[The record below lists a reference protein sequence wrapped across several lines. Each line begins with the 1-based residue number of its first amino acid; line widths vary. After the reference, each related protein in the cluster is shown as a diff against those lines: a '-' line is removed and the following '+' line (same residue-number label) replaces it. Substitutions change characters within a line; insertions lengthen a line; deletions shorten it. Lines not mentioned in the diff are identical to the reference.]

1 VAAGGTSPVPRARI
15 SRARRPPADKAKPT
29 RRKAPRTALLHIDRL
44 GLSEGAAA
52 EIVRGSLLIEGWALA
67 PGRVKSVSVTIDG
80 RLLGD
85 AFYGIRRR
93 DVAEAYPDWEGA
105 DQSGFGLIVPA
116 GAIGNGHHRI
126 AVQVRDAT
134 GLCAEQSFT
143 IEVEETEIDGA
154 LAVRRKISLAEVQL
168 ARAILSRLDWCPYF
182 GLLLGI
188 GEVDG
193 EVASARRTL
202 ASLRDQAYDDWHVTV
217 VRRGRV
223 LPERCAAR
231 LLDGFGDI
239 ADRIDIRLD
248 VAVSTPLAELAA
260 PRAGRRP
267 PDLIGVLLAGDVLG
281 CDALLEMAVAS
292 GLNAEAELFYSDER
306 RMIDPSGRMQAFLKP
321 QWSPDLLTATN
332 YVGRFWCA
340 LNSLFQR
347 AQASLGEW
355 LQYGDYDLVLRCT
368 EATTGIHHVP
378 KVLCQRGRW
387 QLDHPRQE
395 VAALERVL
403 TRRGIAGEVS
413 DGCAPGHYRL
423 RRTVDT
429 EALVSIII
437 PTCAAG
443 GLINTCIE
451 TLRARTA
458 YRHFEI
464 ICVENIP
471 SAQREEKAWLRKN
484 ADAVVAGRQPFNWSR
499 FNNLAAKKAK
509 GHFLLFLN
517 DDIEIIEPGWL
528 EALIEHAQR
537 PEVGVVGA
545 RLLYPDRKVQHAG
558 MFWTPRG
565 GRHAFRFA
573 PETDPGYFGLAQ
585 SERNVTMVTG
595 ACMMVRRAE
604 FEAMGGFDEKH
615 TIINNDV
622 DYCLRSW
629 ERGKLVVYTPH
640 ATLIHHEEASRH
652 RLGENFDG
660 AAFASRWRR
669 RLDAGDPFHH
679 PYLSLDRDDYVD
691 EPEPVELVYPLRPM
705 FDRVSFRNILVVK
718 LDHIGDFITAIPALR
733 RLQRTFPLARLH
745 LLAAPGT
752 RAFTGFVPEIV
763 ELIEF
768 EFFHSRSGLGQREL
782 MEEELAALRR
792 QLEPF
797 RFDLAVDFRKWPETR
812 PILQLTGARW
822 LAGFD
827 HGRQF
832 PWLDIV
838 KDWEGDPARLRKRSH
853 VSDDLLG
860 LVDAIA
866 NAAEPNDATLQVKR
880 AGNTTKGRE
889 KRRLVV
895 VHPGAGTAIKQWPAE
910 HYVTLIDQLLATHD
924 VDIALIGSHDEAPV
938 ADQIIAGLERP
949 ALVRSLVG
957 ELGLAELPDFLATAA
972 LFVGNDS
979 GPKHIAAGLGT
990 PTVGVHAGTVDARE
1004 WGPSGPYAVAIRRNM
1019 ICSPCYLSD
1028 AAQCW
1033 RGLACLTELKP
1044 AAVYEI
1050 CNRLLALGF
1059 DEVSTSQNIA
1069 GPGG

>member
-1 VAAGGTSPVPRARI
+1 MTSGGVA
-15 SRARRPPADKAKPT
+15 
-29 RRKAPRTALLHIDRL
+29 L
-44 GLSEGAAA
+44 
-52 EIVRGSLLIEGWALA
+52 EIVRSSLLIEGWAVA
-67 PGRVKSVSVTIDG
+67 PDPVKSVSVAVDG
-80 RLLGD
+80 EQLGE

-93 DVAEAYPDWEGA
+93 DVAENFRDWAGS

-116 GAIGNGHHRI
+116 GAIGNGRHRVV
-126 AVQVRDAT
+126 VQARNAAGV
-134 GLCAEQSFT
+134 CAEESFA
-143 IEVEETEIDGA
+143 IQVDEFALDGP
-154 LAVRRKISLAEVQL
+154 LVVRRKMSLAEVQL
-168 ARAILSRLDWCPYF
+168 TQGILSGLDWRPHF
-182 GLLLGI
+182 GVLLGI
-188 GEVDG
+188 GEVDA
-193 EVASARRTL
+193 EIASARRTL
-202 ASLRDQAYDDWHVTV
+202 ASLRDQAYAEWHVTV

-223 LPERCAAR
+223 VPEGCAAR
-231 LLDGFGDI
+231 LLEGFGDV
-239 ADRIDIRLD
+239 ADRVDIGLD
-248 VAVSTPLAELAA
+248 APVSTPLIALAA
-260 PRAGRRP
+260 LRADRRK
-267 PDLIGVLLAGDVLG
+267 PDLIGALLAGDALG

-306 RMIDPSGRMQAFLKP
+306 RMIDESGRAQAFLKP

-332 YVGRFWCA
+332 YIGRFWCA
-340 LNSLFQR
+340 LTSVFQR
-347 AQASLGEW
+347 ARTTLAEW
-355 LQYGDYDLVLRCT
+355 LQYGDYDLVLRCA
-368 EATTGIHHVP
+368 ETTSGIHHVP

-395 VAALERVL
+395 AAALGRAL
-403 TRRGIAGEVS
+403 ARRGIAGEVL
-413 DGCAPGHYRL
+413 DGCGPGHYRVK
-423 RRTVDT
+423 RAVDT

-443 GLINTCIE
+443 GLIRTCID
-451 TLRARTA
+451 TLRAGTA
-458 YRHFEI
+458 YRNFEI

-471 SAQREEKAWLRKN
+471 PSDPEAKAWLREN
-484 ADAVVAGRQPFNWSR
+484 ADTVVTAKRPFNWSR
-499 FNNLAAKKAK
+499 FNNLAAKKAR
-509 GHFLLFLN
+509 GQYLLFLN

-528 EALIEHAQR
+528 TALVEHAQR

-558 MFWTPRG
+558 MFWTPQG

-573 PETDPGYFGLAQ
+573 AEADPGYFGLAQ

-604 FEAMGGFDEKH
+604 FDAMGGFDEKH

-622 DYCLRSW
+622 DFCLRSG

-652 RLGENFDG
+652 RLGEDFDT
-660 AAFASRWRR
+660 AAFAARWRR

-679 PYLSLDRDDYVD
+679 PYLSRDQDYYVD
-691 EPEPVELVYPLRPM
+691 EPEPVELVYALRPM
-705 FDRVSFRNILVVK
+705 FDRASIRNILVVK

-733 RLQRTFPLARLH
+733 RLQRNFPRARLH

-752 RAFTGFVPEIV
+752 GAFTGFVPEIV

-768 EFFHSRSGLGQREL
+768 EFFHSRSGLGQRVL
-782 MEEELAALRR
+782 TEEEFADLRQR
-792 QLEPF
+792 LEPF

-812 PILQLTGARW
+812 PILQLAGARW

-827 HGRQF
+827 HDRQF
-832 PWLDIV
+832 PWLDVV

-866 NAAEPNDATLQVKR
+866 TAAEPNEATLRAHAPAGTAKPHQR
-880 AGNTTKGRE
+880 AG
-889 KRRLVV
+889 RLVV

-910 HYVTLIDQLLATHD
+910 HFATLIDQLLATHD
-924 VDIALIGSHDEAPV
+924 VDIALIGSQDEAPV
-938 ADQIIAGLERP
+938 AEQIMAKLERP
-949 ALVRSLVG
+949 ALVRSLIG
-957 ELGLAELPDFLATAA
+957 DLGLAELPDFLATAA

-979 GPKHIAAGLGT
+979 GPKHIAAGLGIA
-990 PTVGVHAGTVDARE
+990 TVGVHAGTVDARE
-1004 WGPSGPYAVAIRRNM
+1004 WGPSGPYAVAIRRDM

-1044 AAVYEI
+1044 ASVYDI
-1050 CNRLLALGF
+1050 CNRLLAL
-1059 DEVSTSQNIA
+1059 DIRRA
-1069 GPGG
+1069 